1 MSERIK
7 NINERIL
14 HDQWA
19 TLKSVSFDYKNADD
33 RWTSVKREVFDRG
46 DGASVL
52 LYNNNK
58 KTVILVRQFRLPA
71 FLNGDSGFLLETCAG
86 MIEGQTPEKTVM
98 REVLEETGYVIEILE
113 KVADVFMS
121 PGASTERIHLYIAP
135 YDESQKV
142 GAGGG
147 LETEDEDIEVV
158 EYAFAKA
165 LEDLSKGMIRDAKTV
180 ILLQHLALSGIM
192 E

>member
-98 REVLEETGYVIEILE
+98 REVLEETGYEIEILE